1 MTVQNVDEKLTFEVL
16 KKVQQRL
23 YRSEQRIE
31 VVEAEL
37 LAFRELQI
45 SVLQDLHRIY
55 KLLGRQEARLGPS
68 AAAAS
73 PVAIARREDDRKQ

>member
-23 YRSEQRIE
+23 HRSEQRIE
-31 VVEAEL
+31 VVESEL

-55 KLLGRQEARLGPS
+55 KLLGRQEARLGRSAS
-68 AAAAS
+68 AAF

>member
-1 MTVQNVDEKLTFEVL
+1 MTAQNVDEKLTSEIL

-23 YRSEQRIE
+23 HRSEQRIE
-31 VVEAEL
+31 VVESEL

-55 KLLGRQEARLGPS
+55 KLLGRQEARLAPS
-68 AAAAS
+68 SGAPS
-73 PVAIARREDDRKQ
+73 PAVIVRREDDRKR